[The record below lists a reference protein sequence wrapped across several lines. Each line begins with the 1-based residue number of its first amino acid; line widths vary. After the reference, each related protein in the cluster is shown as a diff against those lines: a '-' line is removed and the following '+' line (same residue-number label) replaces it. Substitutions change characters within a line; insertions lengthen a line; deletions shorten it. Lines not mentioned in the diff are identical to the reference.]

1 MADADDYKKFAHDCL
16 ERAKRADS
24 EPQRKSLLELALA
37 WSRLAEEASSL
48 HGNPVPADKPT
59 AFH

>member
-1 MADADDYKKFAHDCL
+1 MCDADDYKKFANDCL

-24 EPQRKSLLELALA
+24 DQQRKSLLELANG
-37 WSRLAEEASSL
+37 WSRLADEISSL
-48 HGNPVPADKPT
+48 QGSFVPSDRSI

>member
-1 MADADDYKKFAHDCL
+1 MPDADDYKKFAYDCL

-37 WSRLAEEASSL
+37 WSRLAEEAGSL
-48 HGNPVPADKPT
+48 HCNSVPADKPT